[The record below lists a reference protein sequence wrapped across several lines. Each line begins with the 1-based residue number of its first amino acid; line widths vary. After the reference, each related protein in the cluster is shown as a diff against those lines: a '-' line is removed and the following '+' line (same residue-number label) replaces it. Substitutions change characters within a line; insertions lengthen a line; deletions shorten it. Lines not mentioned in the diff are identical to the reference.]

1 MLVYKAQIAECI
13 IRIFTG
19 VLFFFQGYDKVFKV
33 KISGVV
39 NTFLE
44 DAEHMHIH
52 KPLVTLISFYTSFI
66 ELAAGFL
73 LIVGLLTNYALL
85 GLGIDLVLVGF
96 AFSLIRPMWDLQ
108 YVFPRLLLVFI
119 LLILPNEYNTI
130 SLDYLLNFIGR

>member
-73 LIVGLLTNYALL
+73 LIVGLFTNYALL